1 MGRHPSPRQLALALE
16 HSESFARD
24 DFVEG
29 AANSAALALIDRWP
43 DWPNRTV
50 VLVGPEGSGK
60 SHLAAIWA
68 AAAGARFVSS
78 RALHEVH
85 LPSTLATGAVVVE
98 DLAPGSIDERALFH
112 LLNLV
117 REDDAFAL
125 LTAQTPPAGWKLA
138 TRDLASRL
146 RALPTV
152 KLAPPDDAMLR
163 VVIVKLCS
171 DRQLLPDEALV
182 NYLTTHI
189 ERSFSSARDVIAAL
203 DREALRQKRPV
214 TRALAAEM
222 LREG

>member
-214 TRALAAEM
+214 TRTLAAEM
-222 LREG
+222 LRED